1 VDNVILTAL
10 LQNPTSDVTF
20 MEAQLV
26 LKVLFLVAII
36 DNIQE
41 IWKLL
46 FLKVGWD
53 LVQYSFMLYQIFG
66 SVWINVLNFG
76 F

>member
-1 VDNVILTAL
+1 MFNIFLIIVDNVILTAL

-41 IWKLL
+41 I
-46 FLKVGWD
+46 
-53 LVQYSFMLYQIFG
+53 
-66 SVWINVLNFG
+66 
-76 F
+76 